1 MLGKYIKSLMG
12 GKKSDDAQSAAPAPD
27 VAPPKSAKTAESAEI
42 VRSPAETGKTIDTGH
57 VPGGDVITA
66 ILPVETSG
74 LQNDADNLRQRFFS
88 HQPLLDRTQHVVG
101 YELALRRKTT
111 QPQNE
116 TGNLQLLQG
125 QTLVKCL
132 IDHDIDRLAND
143 KQTLLSLPPALLT
156 NPLLLRLPQKGLTLC
171 FDFNNAF
178 DEMAKHHCKEL
189 KALGYRIALD
199 NYVPDSAMETL
210 LEIAQYAR
218 IDVLRY
224 NAIELTRVIDRLLD
238 KAPQIQLIACN
249 VNTEVDFDV
258 CRKLFFHYFQGYYF
272 AKLQPAAP
280 SRIDSDRVRV
290 MELLNMVKN
299 RAEVAE
305 IERVFKHDAT
315 LSYKL
320 LLYMNAPV
328 NRLSQ
333 EIHSIAHAIII
344 LGYEQLYR
352 WLTLLLFTS
361 GIVDPRNKALL
372 KNALVRA
379 RMAEL
384 LGQDRFSGQ
393 ERDELFIVGI
403 FSLLDVLLNAP
414 MVQAVE
420 RLHLPQAITE
430 ALIRHSGVYAPYLDL
445 AVACEDADEESISRI
460 AAGSGLDA
468 KTVNQAHIQA
478 LIWAEEIDL

>member
-1 MLGKYIKSLMG
+1 MLGKYLKFLIG
-12 GKKSDDAQSAAPAPD
+12 GKKSGDAPSTSDIAL
-27 VAPPKSAKTAESAEI
+27 PKSVETARIS
-42 VRSPAETGKTIDTGH
+42 VETGKTIDTGH
-57 VPGGDVITA
+57 VPGSSVITA

-74 LQNDADNLRQRFFS
+74 GQTDTENLRQRFLS
-88 HQPLLDRTQHVVG
+88 HQPLLDRAQHVVG
-101 YELALRRKTT
+101 YELSLRNKAA
-111 QPQNE
+111 QSQNDA
-116 TGNLQLLQG
+116 GKLQLLQG

-132 IDHDIDRLAND
+132 IDHDIDRLVSD
-143 KQTLLSLPPALLT
+143 KQTLLSLPPSMLD
-156 NPLLLRLPQKGLTLC
+156 NPLLLRLPRKGLTLC
-171 FDFNNAF
+171 FDFNSTF
-178 DEMAKHHCKEL
+178 DETARLRCKEL

-199 NYVPDSAMETL
+199 NFTPDSAMETQ
-210 LEIAQYAR
+210 LEIAQFAR
-218 IDVLRY
+218 IDVTRY
-224 NAIELTRVIDRLLD
+224 NAIELTRIIDRLLD
-238 KAPQIQLIACN
+238 KAPQIQLIARN

-299 RAEVAE
+299 RAEIAE
-305 IERVFKHDAT
+305 IEHVFKHDAT

-420 RLHLPQAITE
+420 RLHLPSSITE
-430 ALIRHSGVYAPYLDL
+430 ALIRHSGIYAPYLDL

-460 AAGSGLDA
+460 AADSGLDA

>member
-1 MLGKYIKSLMG
+1 MLGKYLKSLIG
-12 GKKSDDAQSAAPAPD
+12 GNKGNDGQKPPIAPAPD
-27 VAPPKSAKTAESAEI
+27 VAQ
-42 VRSPAETGKTIDTGH
+42 PAPTETGKMIDTGH
-57 VPGGDVITA
+57 VPGGNVVTA

-74 LQNDADNLRQRFFS
+74 EPTSAENLRQRFLS
-88 HQPLLDRTQHVVG
+88 HQPLLDRAQHVVG
-101 YELALRRKTT
+101 YELSLRQKTA
-111 QPQNE
+111 QPQSE
-116 TGNLQLLQG
+116 SGALQLLQG

-132 IDHDIDRLAND
+132 IDHDIGRLASD
-143 KQTLLSLPPALLT
+143 KQALVGLPAALLG
-156 NPLLLRLPQKGLTLC
+156 NPLLLRLPQKGMTLY
-171 FDFNNAF
+171 FDFNAGF
-178 DEMAKHHCKEL
+178 DDTARLRCKEL
-189 KALGYRIALD
+189 KALGYRIGLD
-199 NYVPDSAMETL
+199 NFMPGPAMEAPM
-210 LEIAQYAR
+210 EVAQSAR
-218 IDVLRY
+218 IDVTRY
-224 NAIELTRVIDRLLD
+224 NAIELARIIDTLLV
-238 KAPQIQLIACN
+238 KSPQIQLVASN

-272 AKLQPAAP
+272 AKLQPTAP

-299 RAEVAE
+299 RAEIAE

-361 GIVDPRNKALL
+361 GIVDPRSRALL

-384 LGQDRFSGQ
+384 LGQDRFTGQ

-420 RLHLPQAITE
+420 RLHLPPSIID

-445 AVACEDADEESISRI
+445 AVACEEADEDSISRI
-460 AAGSGLDA
+460 AASSGLDA

>member
-1 MLGKYIKSLMG
+1 MLGKYLKSLIG
-12 GKKSDDAQSAAPAPD
+12 RKKGDAEPPAPALD
-27 VAPPKSAKTAESAEI
+27 AVRHPPAETDKT
-42 VRSPAETGKTIDTGH
+42 ETGKTIDTEH
-57 VPGGDVITA
+57 VPGNDVVTA
-66 ILPVETSG
+66 ILPVETTGAPNNAES
-74 LQNDADNLRQRFFS
+74 LQQRFLG
-88 HQPLLDRTQHVVG
+88 HEPLLDRTQQVVG
-101 YELALRRKTT
+101 YELSLRHKPE

-116 TGNLQLLQG
+116 ISELQLLQG
-125 QTLVKCL
+125 QTLAKCL
-132 IDHDIDRLAND
+132 IAQDISRLAGG
-143 KQTLLSLPPALLT
+143 KQTLVSLPPAMLDS
-156 NPLLLRLPQKGLTLC
+156 PLLLRLPQKGMTLC
-171 FDFNNAF
+171 FDFNTGL
-178 DEMAKHHCKEL
+178 DETTRPRCKEL
-189 KALGYRIALD
+189 KALGYHIALD
-199 NYVPDSAMETL
+199 NFTPGSAMEAL
-210 LEIAQYAR
+210 LEIAQFAR
-218 IDVLRY
+218 IDVTRY
-224 NAIELTRVIDRLLD
+224 NAIELARITDKLLA
-238 KAPQIQLIACN
+238 KAPQIRLVARH
-249 VNTEVDFDV
+249 VNTDVDFDA

-299 RAEVAE
+299 RADIAE

-333 EIHSIAHAIII
+333 EIHSIAHAILI

-361 GIVDPRNKALL
+361 GIIDPRSKALL

-384 LGQDRFSGQ
+384 LGQDKFSGQ
-393 ERDELFIVGI
+393 EQDGLFIVGI

-414 MVQAVE
+414 MAQAVE
-420 RLHLPQAITE
+420 RLHLPPLIVE

-445 AVACEDADEESISRI
+445 AVACEEADEESISRI
-460 AAGSGLDA
+460 ADSCGLDA

>member
-12 GKKSDDAQSAAPAPD
+12 GKKSGDVQPAAPAPD
-27 VAPPKSAKTAESAEI
+27 IDPLKSVKMAAPPVEI
-42 VRSPAETGKTIDTGH
+42 GTTVDTGH
-57 VPGGDVITA
+57 VPGGNVITA

-74 LQNDADNLRQRFFS
+74 WQNDTDNLRQRFLS
-88 HQPLLDRTQHVVG
+88 HQPLLDRAQHVVG
-101 YELALRRKTT
+101 YELSLRNKAA

-116 TGNLQLLQG
+116 ACELQLLQG

-132 IDHDIDRLAND
+132 IDHDINRLAND
-143 KQTLLSLPPALLT
+143 KQTLLSLPPALLD

-171 FDFNNAF
+171 FDFNSTF
-178 DEMAKHHCKEL
+178 DETTIRHCKEL

-199 NYVPDSAMETL
+199 NYVPDSAMEAL

-218 IDVLRY
+218 IEVTRY
-224 NAIELTRVIDRLLD
+224 NAIELARIIDKLLD
-238 KAPQIQLIACN
+238 RAPHIQLVASN
-249 VNTEVDFDV
+249 VNTEVDFEV

-305 IERVFKHDAT
+305 IERIFKHDAT

-361 GIVDPRNKALL
+361 GVVDPRNKALL

-384 LGQDRFSGQ
+384 LGQDRFSGP

-420 RLHLPQAITE
+420 RLHLPQSITE
-430 ALIRHSGVYAPYLDL
+430 ALIRHSGIYAPYLDL